1 MINQARQI
9 AKTSSRQREPLQ
21 HAAGFHGKHAE
32 RRLQLDDG
40 FGQLGMFAD
49 SLPQSFE
56 QFVGTRNMLH
66 HGGVLGILLWIGPAL
81 RLHKRPLFS
90 VSTVALNRIIVSLPQ
105 RGRASLQFLR
115 HRTETTESCTMNVE
129 VGEKFRDSL
138 LQGPQHAALHL
149 QQLDPGAASELL
161 FNIPFEQQQ
170 RIFRELPVDFAAA
183 LVPRFP
189 YYHSYVLLHS
199 RPPSEVRAIVDKIAA
214 ADRIR
219 FLDELP
225 EEAWQHLMQ
234 ELSGQVLPPLEAV
247 EPATKVEVAL
257 PALPRPAPAEMIL
270 EARAVEKSFQQPDGR
285 SIQVIAPTNLS
296 LEADTIIALLGASGS
311 GKSTLLRILA
321 GLTSPT
327 AGQVLWHGRPL
338 DQCCPN
344 VAIVFQSFALFPWL
358 TVLDNVEAPL
368 VAHGMSHEE
377 RHPRA
382 VRALNAVG
390 LKGFETAYPKEL
402 SGGMKQRVGFAR
414 ALAVEPE
421 VLFMDEPFSAL
432 DVLTAE
438 NLRGELLE
446 LWLGKKIPTR
456 SIFLVTH
463 NIEEAVMLAD
473 RIIVLGRNPA
483 RIRADFRVGL
493 KHPRSHSAAE
503 FLLYVDYI
511 YKVMTQPQREFE
523 PPSAIAAVKSPYQ
536 MLPHARPGG
545 IAGLLEL
552 LSDRGGEDDLY
563 HVAEELLMEVDDL
576 LPIVDAATL
585 LGFAVSYH
593 GDIKLT
599 AAGKAFA
606 EADIATR
613 KTLFRE
619 AVLANVTLLQQV
631 RRTLENKSDH
641 AMTLEF
647 FRDILDEHFAENE
660 VQAQIDTALNWGRYA
675 EIFTYD
681 PEGDRL
687 LLRPAAGSAAE
698 AASIEH

>member
-1 MINQARQI
+1 MNLEVTE
-9 AKTSSRQREPLQ
+9 KLRETL
-21 HAAGFHGKHAE
+21 
-32 RRLQLDDG
+32 
-40 FGQLGMFAD
+40 
-49 SLPQSFE
+49 S
-56 QFVGTRNMLH
+56 
-66 HGGVLGILLWIGPAL
+66 
-81 RLHKRPLFS
+81 
-90 VSTVALNRIIVSLPQ
+90 
-105 RGRASLQFLR
+105 
-115 HRTETTESCTMNVE
+115 
-129 VGEKFRDSL
+129 
-138 LQGPQHAALHL
+138 QGPQQAALYL
-149 QQLDPGAASELL
+149 QQFDPAVASDLL
-161 FNIPFEQQQ
+161 FSIPFEEQQVL
-170 RIFRELPVDFAAA
+170 FREFPIDFAAA
-183 LVPRFP
+183 LLPRFP
-189 YYHSYVLLHS
+189 YYHSYVLLHT
-199 RPPSEVRAIVDKIAA
+199 RPPSEVRAIVDKVEP
-214 ADRIR
+214 ADRLR

-225 EEAWQHLMQ
+225 EEAWKHLME
-234 ELSGQVLPPLEAV
+234 ELSGRAQPPEVAPV
-247 EPATKVEVAL
+247 APARVEVAA
-257 PALPRPAPAEMIL
+257 PMPVPRPAPLEPVL
-270 EARAVEKSFQQPDGR
+270 EAKAIEKSFPQPDGR

-296 LEADTIIALLGASGS
+296 LESDTIIALLGASGS

-321 GLTSPT
+321 GLTAPT
-327 AGQVLWHGRPL
+327 AGQVLWHGKPL
-338 DQCCPN
+338 SECRPN

-368 VAHGMSHEE
+368 LARGMTHEE

-382 VRALNAVG
+382 IRALHSVG

-473 RIIVLGRNPA
+473 RIIVLSRNPA

-511 YKVMTQPQREFE
+511 YKVMTQPEREFE
-523 PPSAIAAVKSPYQ
+523 PPTAALAAKSPYQ

-552 LSDRGGEDDLY
+552 LNDRGGEDDLY

-593 GDIKLT
+593 GDLKLT
-599 AAGKAFA
+599 AAGKTFA

-619 AVLANVTLLQQV
+619 AVLSHVTLLQQV
-631 RRTLENKSDH
+631 RRTLESKADG
-641 AMTLEF
+641 AMTIDF

-687 LLRPAAGSAAE
+687 LLRPTSAAAGDGT
-698 AASIEH
+698 SIEH